1 MDMSRNLLI
10 LKKLI
15 NLYFA
20 TNFHLIMSNNANQM
34 TILYSDIEST
44 RISSTEM
51 VENDRS
57 QGTNQKIAYPKYD
70 HPTLGAD
77 QSLIIQFPFVKI
89 YSYGVPTLGQ
99 YFKDDSE
106 RSFVKLPLDP
116 SVDESAKLINMLKSI
131 DAHFASEEFA
141 SKLLGKKWNKYSYVP
156 IYREAPIVEEDDE
169 DVKKKKDVVQKP
181 KLPHIKLKIST
192 DYTTNEVNT
201 ILFKSEMVDGKRVR
215 TPIDNVKTI
224 EDFKTNVG
232 YLSNF
237 RPIVRCVKFW
247 CQPITKKDPMWGAT
261 FKIIKGEVEP
271 APKSGNQ
278 MKEFMNS
285 DAFLDSDEDT
295 TAAPTKQMNKAAVN
309 SDSDE
314 VKKPVAVKTTE
325 VKKVAQVE
333 SDDDDS
339 EDEKPAIKTVVKQTA
354 KKVESDDDDESEEE
368 KPAPKPVVK
377 SAPKRGGKAGGKTAN
392 A

>member
-1 MDMSRNLLI
+1 
-10 LKKLI
+10 
-15 NLYFA
+15 
-20 TNFHLIMSNNANQM
+20 MSNNANQM
-34 TILYSDIEST
+34 TILYSDIESK

-57 QGTNQKIAYPKYD
+57 QGTNQKIAYPRYD

-89 YSYGVPTLGQ
+89 SSYGVPTLGQ

-116 SVDESAKLINMLKSI
+116 TVDESAKLITMLKNL
-131 DAHFASEEFA
+131 DTHFASEEFA

-156 IYREAPIVEEDDE
+156 IYREAPIVEEDEE
-169 DVKKKKDVVQKP
+169 DVKKKKDVLQKP

-201 ILFKSEMVDGKRVR
+201 ILFKSEMVDGKRTR
-215 TPIDNVKTI
+215 NLIENVKSI
-224 EDFKTNVG
+224 EDFRSHVG

-295 TAAPTKQMNKAAVN
+295 PVPTKQMSKVVVKAE
-309 SDSDE
+309 SDDE
-314 VKKPVAVKTTE
+314 VKKPINVKTSE

-333 SDDDDS
+333 SDDDDDDDS
-339 EDEKPAIKTVVKQTA
+339 EEAKPVVKTVA
-354 KKVESDDDDESEEE
+354 KKVEKKVDSDDDDDDSEEE
-368 KPAPKPVVK
+368 VKPAPKPVAK
-377 SAPKRGGKAGGKTAN
+377 TPAKRGGKAGKSAN

>member
-1 MDMSRNLLI
+1 
-10 LKKLI
+10 
-15 NLYFA
+15 
-20 TNFHLIMSNNANQM
+20 M

-57 QGTNQKIAYPKYD
+57 QGTNQKIAYPRYD

-89 YSYGVPTLGQ
+89 SSYGVPTLGQ

-116 SVDESAKLINMLKSI
+116 SVDESAKLISMLKSI

-156 IYREAPIVEEDDE
+156 IYREAPPIEEDD
-169 DVKKKKDVVQKP
+169 DDIKKKKDVVQKP
-181 KLPHIKLKIST
+181 RLPHIKLKIST
-192 DYTTNEVNT
+192 DYATNEVNT

-215 TPIDNVKTI
+215 TSIDNVKTI
-224 EDFKTNVG
+224 EDFRTNVG

-271 APKSGNQ
+271 APKSGSQ
-278 MKEFMNS
+278 YKEFMSS
-285 DAFLDSDEDT
+285 DAFLDSGDEET
-295 TAAPTKQMNKAAVN
+295 TAAPTKQMSKATVN
-309 SDSDE
+309 SESEE
-314 VKKPVAVKTTE
+314 VKKPVTVKTAE

-333 SDDDDS
+333 SDDDDDS

-354 KKVESDDDDESEEE
+354 KKVESDDDDDESEEE
-368 KPAPKPVVK
+368 KPAPKPVAK
-377 SAPKRGGKAGGKTAN
+377 PAAKRGGKAGSKSAN